1 MRKMTL
7 RSYVDLLRLENR
19 LRDHPFYFRAAKC
32 AIQVYIKLYDEP
44 LKDDSATEEANLEN
58 LSPAELKKL
67 RNKQRKAKKKAELE
81 NAQAA
86 KAEKKKEQYNKS
98 RAQQNQDGDPEA
110 PILDELVPEKLER
123 TDDPLAKAIEF
134 LKPLQQLTTGIIE
147 THLMTFEIY
156 YRKNKLL
163 IMLQALKRAHAI
175 DPNNPVLH
183 SCIIRFIKSMN
194 KQLGEANEFVKIVIQ
209 KEIASELPML
219 GKKPSQVNEEF
230 LARNRDNPA
239 AIVAAA
245 RVIYD
250 EMPEKNKTKAI
261 ELLKSCTNMKGLK
274 LETAQEVLSS
284 LRDGCYG
291 DCDAEVEQFLES
303 YRTVFPYATDFKLPS
318 TASDESAV
326 EANDEVSKEAN

>member
-1 MRKMTL
+1 M
-7 RSYVDLLRLENR
+7 
-19 LRDHPFYFRAAKC
+19 
-32 AIQVYIKLYDEP
+32 
-44 LKDDSATEEANLEN
+44 
-58 LSPAELKKL
+58 
-67 RNKQRKAKKKAELE
+67 
-81 NAQAA
+81 
-86 KAEKKKEQYNKS
+86 
-98 RAQQNQDGDPEA
+98 
-110 PILDELVPEKLER
+110 PEKLER

-163 IMLQALKRAHAI
+163 IMLQALKRAYAI
-175 DPNNPVLH
+175 DPNNAVLH
-183 SCIIRFIKSMN
+183 GCIIRFIKSMN

-209 KEIASELPML
+209 KEIASELPIL

-230 LARNRDNPA
+230 LGRNRDNPA

-274 LETAQEVLSS
+274 LEVKLSATFCTCCKFFSQFFFSILS
-284 LRDGCYG
+284 LALFLDGTRG
-291 DCDAEVEQFLES
+291 PQLVEGRLL
-303 YRTVFPYATDFKLPS
+303 RRL
-318 TASDESAV
+318 
-326 EANDEVSKEAN
+326 

>member
-1 MRKMTL
+1 M
-7 RSYVDLLRLENR
+7 
-19 LRDHPFYFRAAKC
+19 
-32 AIQVYIKLYDEP
+32 
-44 LKDDSATEEANLEN
+44 KDDSATEEANLGENSSPFQVPALNSKFSSSPSCLFIEN

-163 IMLQALKRAHAI
+163 IMLQALKRAYAI

-183 SCIIRFIKSMN
+183 GCIIRFIKSMN

-209 KEIASELPML
+209 NEIASELPIL

-230 LARNRDNPA
+230 LGRNRDNPA

-274 LETAQEVLSS
+274 LEVKLSATSVHVVIFFTFS
-284 LRDGCYG
+284 LILS
-291 DCDAEVEQFLES
+291 FL
-303 YRTVFPYATDFKLPS
+303 
-318 TASDESAV
+318 
-326 EANDEVSKEAN
+326 